1 MKKIMIVGALSL
13 SLLAAGASMTFAD
26 TPVRGNEDGEQL
38 QNLEVSVEERLELKL
53 SRIDELIDLERLT
66 PEEGEEFKE
75 VITERMDNCDEEGSG
90 KEVNEPLEIGFG
102 RTNEK
107 GNGQGNGQGNG
118 PGNGQGNGQG
128 NGFQR
133 GK

>member
-1 MKKIMIVGALSL
+1 MKKLFIVGALSL
-13 SLLAAGASMTFAD
+13 SLLAAGASMAFAD

-53 SRIDELIDLERLT
+53 SRIDELVDLDRLT
-66 PEEGEEFKE
+66 PDEGAEFKE
-75 VITERMDNCDEEGSG
+75 VLTERMENCDETGSG
-90 KEVNEPLEIGFG
+90 KEVNEPLQIGFG

-107 GNGQGNGQGNG
+107 GNGQGNGQ
-118 PGNGQGNGQG
+118 NGQGNGQG